1 VHFNIMPTGLA
12 GQYLAGKP
20 VLPAHID
27 LGQGI

>member
-12 GQYLAGKP
+12 GQYIAGRAAP
-20 VLPAHID
+20 PHID